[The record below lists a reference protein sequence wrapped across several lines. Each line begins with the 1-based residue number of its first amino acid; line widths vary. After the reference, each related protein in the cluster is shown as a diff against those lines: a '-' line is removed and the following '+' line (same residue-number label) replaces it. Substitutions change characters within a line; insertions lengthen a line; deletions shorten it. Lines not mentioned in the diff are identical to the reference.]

1 MVMVYF
7 RRSYSAMK
15 NLSNL
20 SCKIV
25 YCLLISAPILSQEP
39 FLEIRPYAPPS
50 FQQYPITEQVDH
62 HYPYAEDGSLLRF
75 DGLQFTDN
83 IIYPNC
89 VFGLS
94 CYDGHGGIDYHMPY
108 NNPIIAPA
116 NGYVLWASFS
126 EPADPCPGGI
136 TPNGD
141 QGTIIISH
149 GDGYYTVYLHMNPPL
164 GVSVGE
170 NVETGDT
177 LGYNGNTGC
186 AVNAHLHFE
195 VRKGNWTFDINEPH
209 VVDPFGW
216 WGTIPDPIEE
226 IRGNRSEWL
235 WVSNSLVDDGDNG
248 FQRFAGPDWNYLS
261 SGYNN
266 DCWITPVKYSIEES
280 RHYAIWVPYLQD
292 SGEYNIEI
300 FTPEGVN
307 ASTGAIYEISV
318 KNEDGTSTKTNVIV
332 NQNSSP
338 GGFTA
343 IATLELPAGSKS
355 SVILRDVVQQSSS
368 GNNVVFDAI
377 RFTSNTSTSVLD
389 KRSSNILADS
399 EDVFS
404 YPNPFNPTTTV
415 VYRVQKQSDVE
426 IIIYNSIG
434 AVIKSY
440 LVPNQQPGLHNMKWG
455 GYNND
460 GSKVNSGIYF
470 FIIKTQTRKMS
481 GKTIFIK

>member
-1 MVMVYF
+1 M
-7 RRSYSAMK
+7 
-15 NLSNL
+15 
-20 SCKIV
+20 
-25 YCLLISAPILSQEP
+25 
-39 FLEIRPYAPPS
+39 
-50 FQQYPITEQVDH
+50 
-62 HYPYAEDGSLLRF
+62 
-75 DGLQFTDN
+75 
-83 IIYPNC
+83 
-89 VFGLS
+89 
-94 CYDGHGGIDYHMPY
+94 
-108 NNPIIAPA
+108 
-116 NGYVLWASFS
+116 
-126 EPADPCPGGI
+126 
-136 TPNGD
+136 
-141 QGTIIISH
+141 
-149 GDGYYTVYLHMNPPL
+149 
-164 GVSVGE
+164 
-170 NVETGDT
+170 
-177 LGYNGNTGC
+177 
-186 AVNAHLHFE
+186 
-195 VRKGNWTFDINEPH
+195 
-209 VVDPFGW
+209 
-216 WGTIPDPIEE
+216 
-226 IRGNRSEWL
+226 
-235 WVSNSLVDDGDNG
+235 
-248 FQRFAGPDWNYLS
+248 
-261 SGYNN
+261 
-266 DCWITPVKYSIEES
+266 
-280 RHYAIWVPYLQD
+280 
-292 SGEYNIEI
+292 
-300 FTPEGVN
+300 
-307 ASTGAIYEISV
+307 